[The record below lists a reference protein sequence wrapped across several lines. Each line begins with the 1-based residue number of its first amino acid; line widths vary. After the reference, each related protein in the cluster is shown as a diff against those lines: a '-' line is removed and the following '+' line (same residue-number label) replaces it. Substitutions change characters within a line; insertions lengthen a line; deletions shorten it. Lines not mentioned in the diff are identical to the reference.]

1 MSKVKHVPS
10 DCWKEEGLDTRII
23 FIIGFALVLLSLGCG
38 GAKQEE
44 PAHSQKSKL
53 PAKEQSQKEAGQAV
67 QHNRMYDEP
76 DNEIKTQYPDT
87 MTAVGSCSEEG
98 CGFTFEFPEGVMDKA
113 EVHIFLPRGVATA
126 AAHEQ
131 FVTGARGFLAT
142 NGWEKV
148 SEAQDTSMF
157 PYSWTRKVIE
167 FADPRNKGMAGKIL
181 LGETCGQAVQV
192 TLYYPGDRAKEFLAN
207 ARIILENLDFKS
219 DKLPIEKPD

>member
-1 MSKVKHVPS
+1 MN
-10 DCWKEEGLDTRII
+10 TRII

-38 GAKQEE
+38 SAKQEE

-113 EVHIFLPRGVATA
+113 EYISFFPGGWRR
-126 AAHEQ
+126 Q
-131 FVTGARGFLAT
+131 RRT
-142 NGWEKV
+142 NN
-148 SEAQDTSMF
+148 S
-157 PYSWTRKVIE
+157 
-167 FADPRNKGMAGKIL
+167 
-181 LGETCGQAVQV
+181 
-192 TLYYPGDRAKEFLAN
+192 
-207 ARIILENLDFKS
+207 
-219 DKLPIEKPD
+219 